1 MMMAGDLFLIVI
13 SLFLYIKYFY
23 VYDIWP
29 SKTLAENP
37 SWVILILVIWL
48 MYAQLFNLYDV
59 LHASKAS
66 LLFRRTVLV
75 AFITGVTYLAFPF
88 LSPVFPKT
96 RMPVFIFISQ
106 LIFLLSLWHWLFSY
120 IFQQEILQKRVL
132 VVGAGWSG
140 VEVLKVIRMSNI
152 YHQTG
157 YQVVAF
163 IDDDPDKYKTQIEGV
178 RIVGNSEEL
187 FAYARRLR
195 VDQIVLAVHTAK
207 NIKGSLYAALVNCEN
222 FGIETIPVNIVYET
236 LTGKLMVKQNEKG
249 DYLLTYDFFS
259 PRKNG
264 VYLLLNR
271 LLNMFFGFVGMCVM
285 FALTPLIILT
295 NVIFSRGPLFFSQ
308 QRVGRDDKL
317 FTIYK
322 FRTMVV
328 NAEKDTGAVYAER
341 DDPRITI
348 PGKVMRRARIDELP
362 QFWNIFKGDMNL
374 IGPRPERPEFVEQL
388 IRTIGFYPT
397 RHVVKPGITGWAQV
411 NYKYGANQ
419 DDSLTKLQYDL
430 YYIKNRSFFLDLK
443 ILRMTIGVMLKLKG
457 N

>member
-29 SKTLAENP
+29 SKTLVENP
-37 SWVILILVIWL
+37 SWIALILAIWL

-59 LHASKAS
+59 LHASKTS
-66 LLFRRTVLV
+66 VLLRRTALV
-75 AFITGVTYLAFPF
+75 AFMTGVTYLAFPF

-96 RMPVFIFISQ
+96 RMPVFIFIGQ
-106 LIFLLSLWHWLFSY
+106 LIVLVSLWHWIFSY

-140 VEVLKVIRMSNI
+140 TEIVKVIRRSNI

-163 IDDDPDKYKTQIEGV
+163 IDDDKEKYKREIEGV
-178 RIVGNSEEL
+178 RVVGNSEEL
-187 FAYARRLR
+187 FAYARRLKIDE
-195 VDQIVLAVHTAK
+195 VILAVHTAK

-222 FGIETIPVNIVYET
+222 FGVAAVPVNIVFET
-236 LTGKLMVKQNEKG
+236 LTGKLMVKQNEHG

-259 PRKNG
+259 PKKNSL
-264 VYLLLNR
+264 YLFLNR
-271 LLNMFFGFVGMCVM
+271 LLNMLFGLVGMLFTLV
-285 FALTPLIILT
+285 LIPIIVVANL
-295 NVIFSRGPLFFSQ
+295 IFSRGPLFFSQ
-308 QRVGRDDKL
+308 QRVGRDDKP

-328 NAEKDTGAVYAER
+328 NAEKDTGAVYAEIH
-341 DDPRITI
+341 DPRITF
-348 PGKVMRRARIDELP
+348 PGKIMRRARIDELP
-362 QFWNIFKGDMNL
+362 QFWNIFKGEMNL
-374 IGPRPERPEFVEQL
+374 IGPRPERPEFVEKL
-388 IRTIGFYPT
+388 IKTIGFYPT

-430 YYIKNRSFFLDLK
+430 YYIKNRSFLLDLK